1 MLCEKILL
9 YYQTWTSITQTEIN
23 DNIPTLHNVVHTENS
38 HGAYNVCDTHFDQ
51 IFILFINVLLKLSFC
66 LPFIY
71 QKPQIRGQL
80 RYLQSNNI
88 DLWRIRWS
96 KWGFLGKSG
105 LASNAQLYFSA
116 RCVVQTSKIWKVT
129 NVATSNCDGGSLN
142 WKDGNFFGLSFDI
155 NPINFSE
162 FSSWTCFSSE
172 GW

>member
-1 MLCEKILL
+1 MARNGRKTATYYAAYFLPHYRRVLFSHLLVFNLCYFFGYRNKFILNFLSFFIRNYHILVNCVIWKKILL
-9 YYQTWTSITQTEIN
+9 YHQTWTSITQTEIN

-88 DLWRIRWS
+88 DLW
-96 KWGFLGKSG
+96 
-105 LASNAQLYFSA
+105 LAI
-116 RCVVQTSKIWKVT
+116 TS
-129 NVATSNCDGGSLN
+129 
-142 WKDGNFFGLSFDI
+142 
-155 NPINFSE
+155 
-162 FSSWTCFSSE
+162 
-172 GW
+172 